1 VACPKT
7 HLDWFLFGSVSRS
20 TIRQECVLVGIVVL
34 GFFYLER
41 GLLLGRLTYVHDTIL
56 WYPVFHYFAESL
68 WLGTWALW
76 DPYVHGGEPFHYA
89 WGILRLL
96 DPLTLISI
104 GLGRIMSVPLFDLY
118 HYQYVLRLLVAVA
131 GVYAVARHLLHRFLS
146 VYVVLIV
153 GLWGYLACGS
163 LTAVGSID
171 AFCWFPWAL
180 FCLLKTVDAAT
191 QRRSLVFLSFW
202 YCTGVFVGAAI
213 YHWVYGVFVLTVF
226 ALSLLLNH
234 REEVGRFLS
243 VNRLVWLAGLALFAA
258 LVAPLVAL
266 APERREIVPTVRVY
280 DRDRTPSA
288 LSRVLGVDYQDI
300 RDRSPQVGL
309 GSYQIIGSL
318 LPWTA
323 DYEFPHTSF
332 LARVLLLVG
341 VLFGVHRYRYNLL
354 VAAALTVFLYAG
366 PVWPLERLHQA
377 LYLSFPPLWLARHL
391 SLFDPYVYFF
401 ALVFIGLGTDRV
413 LEWLSRPWSGGVE
426 RRRRAAGAAL
436 TAGLGICGLMWL
448 GGRNIFVTMYPLP
461 VATAVAFGA
470 VVGSA
475 IGALAWYH
483 RRAPTWFTTPLLA
496 GFSILVLEQW
506 TIAAYL
512 ERPGVFSWTAP
523 ADCGCFKQS
532 RAEYFKDLRF
542 PTEAVHAFR
551 PPDDR
556 VAGLD
561 LKQAHLSHLPAL
573 VKVNTALEDL
583 LPPRNRGAHVFPD
596 AFGMSFPMGLYHFWL
611 PSYFELYEIGEQRP
625 AVFAALMGIG
635 KPIIE
640 FFPRVLTMSEPE
652 QARLFATGDA
662 EDVRELLER
671 AVFLPRP
678 LPSPFRA
685 WAPTP
690 DAFRTVVAED
700 LNGSFEQ
707 WGSATPLR
715 WTFSQGGTGGQVAR
729 FGERDARHGR
739 WAVRL
744 TTSSTGPSFLRYAMP
759 DIGRY
764 RGRELTVRAWVK
776 SANTVPG
783 AVQMDLQT
791 KPGSLLNISYRNSG
805 EWEELIVRHR
815 VEDDAAYILVS
826 LSVGAH
832 ANSSADFDDVRIT
845 VSKPVEAGEFT
856 SRVVSYAPSR
866 LELEVWTD
874 RDGVLLFRDNFHH
887 GWSARVDGVPANLE
901 RANLS
906 FKALPLRQGDHRVL
920 FQYRPGWFLVS
931 LYSYLAANVVF
942 VSLVI
947 GLGLRG
953 RSAH

>member
-1 VACPKT
+1 V
-7 HLDWFLFGSVSRS
+7 G
-20 TIRQECVLVGIVVL
+20 IVLVGFL
-34 GFFYLER
+34 YLER

-56 WYPVFHYFAESL
+56 WYPMFHYFAESL

-104 GLGRIMSVPLFDLY
+104 GLGRVLNVPLFDLY

-131 GVYAVARHLLHRFLS
+131 GVYVVARHLLHRFLS

-163 LTAVGSID
+163 LTVVASLD

-191 QRRSLVFLSFW
+191 QHRGLAFLSFW
-202 YCTGVFVGAAI
+202 YVTGIFVGASI
-213 YHWVYGVFVLTVF
+213 YHWAYGAFVLTVF
-226 ALSLLLNH
+226 VLSLLVNH
-234 REEVGRFLS
+234 REELGRFLR

-258 LVAPLVAL
+258 LAAPLVAL

-280 DRDRTPSA
+280 DRDRTPST

-300 RDRSPQVGL
+300 RERSPQFGL

-318 LPWTA
+318 LPWTPH
-323 DYEFPHTSF
+323 YEFPHTSF
-332 LARVLLLVG
+332 LARVLLLAG
-341 VLFGVHRYRYNLL
+341 VLLGVHRYRYNLL
-354 VAAALTVFLYAG
+354 APAALTIFLYAG

-377 LYLSFPPLWLARHL
+377 LYLSFPPFWLVRHL
-391 SLFDPYVYFF
+391 SIFDPYVYFF
-401 ALVFIGLGTDRV
+401 GLIFIGQGTDRV
-413 LEWLSRPWSGGVE
+413 LEWLSRSWSGALE
-426 RRRRAAGAAL
+426 RWRWAARAAL
-436 TAGLGICGLMWL
+436 TAGLGVCGLMWL
-448 GGRNIFVTMYPLP
+448 GGRNIFVTMYPFP

-475 IGALAWYH
+475 IVVLAWYH
-483 RRAPTWFTTPLLA
+483 RRAPTRFTAPLLA

-512 ERPGVFSWTAP
+512 ERPGAFSWTAP
-523 ADCGCFKQS
+523 ADCACFKQS
-532 RAEYFKDLRF
+532 RAEYFKDFRF
-542 PTEAVHAFR
+542 PRDAVRSFP

-556 VAGLD
+556 VAGLN
-561 LKQAHLSHLPAL
+561 LKQAHLSHVPAL
-573 VKVNTALEDL
+573 MKVNTALEDL
-583 LPPRNRGAHVFPD
+583 LPPRNQGAHIFPH

-625 AVFAALMGIG
+625 KVFEALMGIG
-635 KPIIE
+635 RPIIE
-640 FFPRVLTMSEPE
+640 FFPRFLTLSEKE
-652 QARLFATGDA
+652 QGRLFATGDL
-662 EDVRELLER
+662 EDVRDSLAW

-678 LPSPFRA
+678 LGSPFRA
-685 WAPTP
+685 WTPTP
-690 DAFRTVVAED
+690 DDFRAVVPEE

-707 WGSATPLR
+707 WAPTTPR
-715 WTFSQGGTGGQVAR
+715 QWTFSQGGMGGRVER
-729 FGERDARHGR
+729 FGERDARDGR

-744 TTSSTGPSFLRYAMP
+744 TRSSSGSSFLRYSMP

-776 SANTVPG
+776 SSNTVPG
-783 AVQMDLQT
+783 AVQMDVQT
-791 KPGSLLNISYRNSG
+791 KPGSSMSIISYRNRG

-815 VEDDAAYILVS
+815 VEDDAAYVLIS
-826 LSVGAH
+826 ISVAAQ
-832 ANSSADFDDVRIT
+832 ANGSADFDDVRIT
-845 VSKPVEAGEFT
+845 VRKPVETGGFT
-856 SRVVSYAPSR
+856 SRVVSYVPSR
-866 LELEVWTD
+866 FELDVSTD

-887 GWSARVDGVPANLE
+887 GWSARVDGLPANLE

-906 FKALPLRQGDHRVL
+906 FKALPLMRGDHRVL
-920 FQYRPGWFLVS
+920 FQYRPAWFLVS
-931 LYSYLAANVVF
+931 LYAYLAANVAF
-942 VSLVI
+942 VSVVV
-947 GLGLRG
+947 GLGLRAAFCALL
-953 RSAH
+953 RAVRA